1 MFHQLRSQMHKLQMA
16 LLLATVFSLGFLI
29 GNQQSIAAAQTR
41 MGDLDEAFGIIEETY
56 SVIRTRYVDADKVDV
71 PTLVN
76 GALKGM
82 VEALGD
88 RFSTYE
94 TPEQYA
100 LSTQGLEGRVE
111 GIGAT
116 VDTNAD
122 GNVYVVS
129 VIRGAA
135 AEAAG
140 VLPGDIF
147 WEVDGR
153 SVVGMSQNELVAL
166 VRGPAGS
173 QVTITFKRGDSF
185 VTFTMTRVR
194 FEVPVVETD
203 ILDDNIAYLNLLQFT
218 STAPQLVSNA
228 LDELRVNERRALIVD
243 IRDNPGG
250 LLQSVVEVTSIFKRS
265 GVVLYEAFGDGTERT
280 FNVNPSLYKNINV
293 PIVVLTN
300 EGSASASEL
309 FAGALQDSGVAF
321 IIGETTFG
329 KGTVQTV
336 QPLSNGGAL
345 RITIARWLTP
355 NRNWINDVGIV
366 PNLEV
371 PYDPATDGV
380 DIDPQLDA
388 AVAYINSLAR

>member
-1 MFHQLRSQMHKLQMA
+1 
-16 LLLATVFSLGFLI
+16 
-29 GNQQSIAAAQTR
+29 
-41 MGDLDEAFGIIEETY
+41 
-56 SVIRTRYVDADKVDV
+56 
-71 PTLVN
+71 
-76 GALKGM
+76 
-82 VEALGD
+82 
-88 RFSTYE
+88 
-94 TPEQYA
+94 
-100 LSTQGLEGRVE
+100 
-111 GIGAT
+111 
-116 VDTNAD
+116 
-122 GNVYVVS
+122 
-129 VIRGAA
+129 
-135 AEAAG
+135 
-140 VLPGDIF
+140 
-147 WEVDGR
+147 
-153 SVVGMSQNELVAL
+153 
-166 VRGPAGS
+166 
-173 QVTITFKRGDSF
+173 
-185 VTFTMTRVR
+185 MTRVR

-228 LDELRVNERRALIVD
+228 LDELRVNERRALIID

-321 IIGETTFG
+321 VIGETTFG

-355 NRNWINDVGIV
+355 NRNWINDIGIV

-371 PYDPATDGV
+371 LYDPATDGV

-388 AVAYINSLAR
+388 AVAYINSLTR

>member
-1 MFHQLRSQMHKLQMA
+1 MFHQLRNQIPKLQ
-16 LLLATVFSLGFLI
+16 LAFMFVAVFAFGFLM
-29 GNQQSIAAAQTR
+29 GNQQSIATAQTR
-41 MGDLDEAFGIIEETY
+41 MGDLDEAFSIIEEAY
-56 SVIRTRYVDADKVDV
+56 EVIRARYVDADKVDV
-71 PTLVN
+71 PTIID
-76 GALKGM
+76 GALSGM
-82 VEALGD
+82 INALGD
-88 RFSTYE
+88 RFSSYE

-122 GNVYVVS
+122 GNIYVVS

-153 SVVGMSQNELVAL
+153 SVVGISQEELVRL
-166 VRGPAGS
+166 VRGPAGT
-173 QVTITFKRGDSF
+173 QVTITFKRGDTF
-185 VTFTMTRVR
+185 VTFTITRVR
-194 FEVPVVETD
+194 FEVPVVE
-203 ILDDNIAYLNLLQFT
+203 IEVLDDNIGYLNLSQFT
-218 STAPQLVSNA
+218 ATAPQLVRNA
-228 LDELRVNERRALIVD
+228 LDELRVNERRALIID
-243 IRDNPGG
+243 IRRNPGG
-250 LLQSVVEVTSIFKRS
+250 LLQSVVEVTSIFKQS

-280 FNVNPSLYKNINV
+280 FNVNPAFYTGVNV
-293 PIVVLTN
+293 PIVILTD

-309 FAGALQDSGVAF
+309 FAGALQDAGLAF

-345 RITIARWLTP
+345 RLTIARWLTP
-355 NRNWINDVGIV
+355 NRNWINDIGII

-388 AVAYINSLAR
+388 AIAYINSLSR

>member
-1 MFHQLRSQMHKLQMA
+1 MFHQLRNQAPKLQFAFMFVA
-16 LLLATVFSLGFLI
+16 VFAFGFLM
-29 GNQQSIAAAQTR
+29 GSHQSTATAQTR

-56 SVIRTRYVDADKVDV
+56 TLIRARFVDADKVDV

-76 GALKGM
+76 GALTGM
-82 VEALGD
+82 IDALGD
-88 RFSTYE
+88 RFSSYE

-100 LSTQGLEGRVE
+100 LSSQGLEGRVE

-122 GNVYVVS
+122 GNIFVVA

-153 SVVGMSQNELVAL
+153 SVVGISQNELVTL

-173 QVTITFKRGDSF
+173 QVTITFKRGDDF
-185 VTFTMTRVR
+185 VTFTITRVR
-194 FEVPVVETD
+194 FEVPVVEID
-203 ILDDNIAYLNLLQFT
+203 VLEDNIAYLNLSQFT
-218 STAPQLVSNA
+218 ATAPQLVSNA
-228 LDELRVNERRALIVD
+228 LDELQVNERRALIID
-243 IRDNPGG
+243 IRRNPGG
-250 LLQSVVEVTSIFKRS
+250 LLQSVVEVTSIFKPS
-265 GVVLYEAFGDGTERT
+265 GVVLFEAFGDGTERT
-280 FNVNPSLYKNINV
+280 FNVNPAFYKGVNV
-293 PIVVLTN
+293 PIVILTD

-309 FAGALQDSGVAF
+309 FAGALQDSGLAF
-321 IIGETTFG
+321 VIGETTFG

-336 QPLSNGGAL
+336 QPLSNGGAIRL
-345 RITIARWLTP
+345 TIARWLTP
-355 NRNWINDVGIV
+355 NRNWINDIGIV

-388 AVAYINSLAR
+388 ALAYINSLSQ

>member
-1 MFHQLRSQMHKLQMA
+1 MFHQLRNQMPKLQ
-16 LLLATVFSLGFLI
+16 LAFMFVAVFAFGFLM
-29 GNQQSIAAAQTR
+29 GNQQSIATAQTR
-41 MGDLDEAFGIIEETY
+41 MGDLDEAFSIIEETY
-56 SVIRTRYVDADKVDV
+56 AVIRARYVDADKVDV
-71 PTLVN
+71 PTLVD
-76 GALKGM
+76 GALTGM
-82 VEALGD
+82 INALGD
-88 RFSTYE
+88 RFSSYE

-122 GNVYVVS
+122 GNIYVVS

-153 SVVGMSQNELVAL
+153 SVVGISQNELVTL
-166 VRGPAGS
+166 VRGPAGT
-173 QVTITFKRGDSF
+173 QVTITFKRGDTF

-194 FEVPVVETD
+194 FEVPVVEID
-203 ILDDNIAYLNLLQFT
+203 VLDDNIGYLNLSQFT
-218 STAPQLVSNA
+218 ATAPQLVRNA
-228 LDELRVNERRALIVD
+228 LNELRVNERRALIID
-243 IRDNPGG
+243 IRRNPGG
-250 LLQSVVEVTSIFKRS
+250 LLQSVVEVTSIFKQS
-265 GVVLYEAFGDGTERT
+265 GVVLYETFGDGTERT
-280 FNVNPSLYKNINV
+280 FNVNPAFYSGVNV
-293 PIVVLTN
+293 PIVILTD

-309 FAGALQDSGVAF
+309 FAGALQDAGLAF
-321 IIGETTFG
+321 VIGETTFG

-345 RITIARWLTP
+345 RLTIARWLTP
-355 NRNWINDVGIV
+355 NRNWINDIGIV

-380 DIDPQLDA
+380 DVDPQLDA
-388 AVAYINSLAR
+388 AIAYINSLSQ

>member
-1 MFHQLRSQMHKLQMA
+1 MFHQLRNQMPKLQ
-16 LLLATVFSLGFLI
+16 LAFMFVAVFAFGFLM
-29 GNQQSIAAAQTR
+29 GNQQSIATAQTR
-41 MGDLDEAFGIIEETY
+41 MGDLDEAFSIIEETY
-56 SVIRTRYVDADKVDV
+56 AVIRARYVDADKVDV
-71 PTLVN
+71 PTLVD
-76 GALKGM
+76 GALTGM
-82 VEALGD
+82 INALGD
-88 RFSTYE
+88 RFSSYE

-122 GNVYVVS
+122 GNIYVVS

-153 SVVGMSQNELVAL
+153 SVVGISQNELVTL
-166 VRGPAGS
+166 VRGPAGT
-173 QVTITFKRGDSF
+173 QVTITFKRGDTF

-194 FEVPVVETD
+194 FEVPVVEID
-203 ILDDNIAYLNLLQFT
+203 VLDDNIGYLNLSQFT
-218 STAPQLVSNA
+218 ATAPQLVRNA
-228 LDELRVNERRALIVD
+228 LNELRVNERRALIID
-243 IRDNPGG
+243 IRRNPGG
-250 LLQSVVEVTSIFKRS
+250 LLQSVVEVTSIFKQS
-265 GVVLYEAFGDGTERT
+265 GVVLYETFGDGTERT
-280 FNVNPSLYKNINV
+280 FNVNPAFYSGVNV
-293 PIVVLTN
+293 PIVILTD

-309 FAGALQDSGVAF
+309 FAGALQDAGLAF
-321 IIGETTFG
+321 VIGETTFG

-345 RITIARWLTP
+345 RLTIARWLTP
-355 NRNWINDVGIV
+355 NRNWINDIGIV

-388 AVAYINSLAR
+388 AISYINSLSQ